1 MTVSTYD
8 TYDKFIDVIN
18 KGYGGLDYE
27 ITSDSNALV
36 FDKTSG
42 KSYGSDRV
50 HISVDKS
57 KAADGSK
64 QCNGYR

>member
-27 ITSDSNALV
+27 ITSDSNG
-36 FDKTSG
+36 TC
-42 KSYGSDRV
+42 
-50 HISVDKS
+50 I
-57 KAADGSK
+57 
-64 QCNGYR
+64 